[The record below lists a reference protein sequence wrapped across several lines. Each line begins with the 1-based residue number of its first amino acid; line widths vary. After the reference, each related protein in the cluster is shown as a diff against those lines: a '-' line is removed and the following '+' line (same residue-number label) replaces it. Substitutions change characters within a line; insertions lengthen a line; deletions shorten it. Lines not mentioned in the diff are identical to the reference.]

1 MQKDT
6 NKRVVITGIG
16 PVTSIGIGRERFWQN
31 LLKDKS
37 DIRPIPDHFEND
49 YKFKSKF
56 YVPFPE
62 FTIESFG
69 FESRMNILT
78 EETSRLALVGTKLAF
93 EDAGIDAARNAEID
107 PELAERTAVVLGNGI
122 CTLKAG
128 FEAFATHAQYDNP
141 ELLKKFNFGPR
152 FNRMVIPAVMPDSPS
167 CWISIQHG
175 LNGETFTLNTSCA
188 SGTYAIGEAFRKIR
202 DGYADRVIS
211 GGVECL
217 QDNSGTIMRGF
228 DTLGTLTRSEDGFPR
243 PFSDKRSGFLFAE
256 GGGCILVLERLDLA
270 LSRKAN
276 IYCEVLDYE
285 SSSDAFNLV
294 QIEPSGNQIK
304 RMIRKVMGDRKIDYV
319 NAHGTATTLNDEF
332 ERKLILELFG
342 KRSQQPLVN
351 STKGTLGHTI
361 GASGA
366 IEAAVAAM
374 SIKTGWVHRNVAA
387 EPFEDLNLPEK
398 AVRAEI
404 SVALS
409 TSYGFG
415 GHNAALLF
423 GKWNG

>member
-1 MQKDT
+1 MQKDMK
-6 NKRVVITGIG
+6 KRVVITGIG
-16 PVTSIGIGRERFWQN
+16 PVTSIGIGRESFWKN
-31 LLKDKS
+31 LLADKS
-37 DIRPIPDHFEND
+37 DIRPIPGHFEND
-49 YKFKSKF
+49 YKFKSKY

-62 FTIESFG
+62 FSIEAFG

-78 EETSRLALVGTKLAF
+78 EETSRLALVGTKLAL
-93 EDAGIDAARNAEID
+93 EDAGIDLANDNASE
-107 PELAERTAVVLGNGI
+107 PSLAERTTVVLGNGV

-128 FEAFATHAQYDNP
+128 FEAFTTHTQYDNP
-141 ELLKKFNFGPR
+141 ELLKKLNFGPR
-152 FNRMVIPAVMPDSPS
+152 FNRMVIPAIMPDSPS

-175 LNGETFTLNTSCA
+175 LNGESFTLNTSCA

-202 DGYADRVIS
+202 DGYADRVVT

-228 DTLGTLTRSEDGFPR
+228 DTLGTLSRSEDGFPH
-243 PFSDKRSGFLFAE
+243 PFSDQRSGFLFAE
-256 GGGCILVLERLDLA
+256 GGGCILILERLDQA
-270 LSRKAN
+270 LSRNAT

-294 QIEPSGNQIK
+294 QIEPSGKQII
-304 RMIRKVMGDRKIDYV
+304 RMIRKVSGNHKIDYV

-332 ERKLILELFG
+332 ERKLVLDLFG
-342 KRSQQPLVN
+342 KRSQQPFIN

-374 SIKTGWVHRNVAA
+374 SIKTGWVHRNVTRD
-387 EPFEDLNLPEK
+387 PFDDLNLPDE
-398 AVRAEI
+398 AVQADI
-404 SVALS
+404 SIALS